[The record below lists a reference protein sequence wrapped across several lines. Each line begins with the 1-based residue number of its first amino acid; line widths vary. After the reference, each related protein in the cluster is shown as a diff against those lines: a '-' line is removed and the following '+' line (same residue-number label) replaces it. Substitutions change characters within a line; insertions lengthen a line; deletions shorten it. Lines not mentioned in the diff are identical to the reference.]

1 VGRKLIAD
9 RIIQT
14 GPVFIDCRQ
23 ISVDRLE
30 QPFDIGSG
38 AAAAKCDGWLFGV
51 IASAP
56 IHGCQQSEQVQV
68 QRLGLTLG
76 DYAVDV
82 EDD

>member
-1 VGRKLIAD
+1 M
-9 RIIQT
+9 
-14 GPVFIDCRQ
+14 
-23 ISVDRLE
+23 
-30 QPFDIGSG
+30 
-38 AAAAKCDGWLFGV
+38 